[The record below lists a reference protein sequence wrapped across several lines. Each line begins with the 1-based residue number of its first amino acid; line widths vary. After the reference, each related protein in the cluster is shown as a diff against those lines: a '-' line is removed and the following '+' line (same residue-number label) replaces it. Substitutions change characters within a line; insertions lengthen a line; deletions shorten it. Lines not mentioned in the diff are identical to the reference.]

1 MEILKKILK
10 VICVIIL
17 GILFFISF
25 AIGGFFTAY
34 AFDVTVQAYGAT
46 GLLIAAAAVMLSL
59 FLLLIIHEAGHLV
72 FGLLSG
78 YSFSSFR
85 VANVALVNKDGKLE
99 LCTYSVPGTAG
110 QCLMIP
116 PERDGR
122 IPVVLYNLG
131 GVLMNVIVAAVLTLI
146 YAFAPYVPVLFEILI
161 ISAFLSLILAAT
173 NGIPFAAD
181 VPNDGMNTYYLL
193 KDKVAPQSFRKQLL
207 VNAAQASG
215 KRLNDMPKEWFEL
228 PEDADMQS
236 AINTAL
242 AVFSASRTMESMDFS
257 AAEQEITELLN
268 SDCNMASIHR
278 NLLTCDLICCRMFV
292 DGDKAEISSLLTIN
306 QQKFMKSAHSFISVI
321 RTDYAIALIRDKN
334 AERAEKLKQKFE
346 KMTKNYPYLT
356 DLEQEK
362 MYMTE
367 AEKLFEN
374 A

>member
-1 MEILKKILK
+1 MEILKRILK

-34 AFDVTVQAYGAT
+34 AFDVTVQAYGVT
-46 GLLIAAAAVMLSL
+46 GFLIAAAAVMLSL

-85 VANVALVNKDGKLE
+85 VANVALVNKDGKFE

-116 PERDGR
+116 PERDDR

-193 KDKVAPQSFRKQLL
+193 KDKSATQSFRKQLL

-242 AVFSASRTMESMDFS
+242 AVFSASRTMESMNFL
-257 AAEQEITELLN
+257 AAEQ
-268 SDCNMASIHR
+268 AVGSI
-278 NLLTCDLICCRMFV
+278 
-292 DGDKAEISSLLTIN
+292 S
-306 QQKFMKSAHSFISVI
+306 KSFA
-321 RTDYAIALIRDKN
+321 
-334 AERAEKLKQKFE
+334 
-346 KMTKNYPYLT
+346 
-356 DLEQEK
+356 
-362 MYMTE
+362 
-367 AEKLFEN
+367 
-374 A
+374 